1 MSVFPFYI
9 PTLFDIWRVPNV
21 MCVSGFS
28 RRFSPVA
35 GLKNEVLIIYF
46 FNSLNVDRRG
56 KGKRAAPDLPGRK
69 RNRD

>member
-1 MSVFPFYI
+1 
-9 PTLFDIWRVPNV
+9 

-35 GLKNEVLIIYF
+35 GLKNEVLIISF